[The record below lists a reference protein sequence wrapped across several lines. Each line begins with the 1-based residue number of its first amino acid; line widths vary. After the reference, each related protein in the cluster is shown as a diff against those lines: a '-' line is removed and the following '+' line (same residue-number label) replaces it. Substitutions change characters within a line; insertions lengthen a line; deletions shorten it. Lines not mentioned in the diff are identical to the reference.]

1 MTTTNNNNNTTLT
14 IPNNAISIGD
24 YAFAAN
30 QLTSVV
36 IPDSVTK
43 IGSRAFAENPLCSVI
58 IGEGVDIAPDAFPGN
73 FHAIY
78 DSYFGRAAGLYVYR
92 DGRWLQ
98 DVVWW
103 LEHA

>member
-1 MTTTNNNNNTTLT
+1 MNNNTNTTLT
-14 IPNNAISIGD
+14 IPNNITSISD
-24 YAFAAN
+24 REFAN
-30 QLTSVV
+30 KRITSVV

-43 IGSRAFAENPLCSVI
+43 IGHSAFAGNPLCSVI
-58 IGEGVDIAPDAFPGN
+58 IGEGVDIAPDAFPNN

-78 DSYFGRAAGLYVYR
+78 DSYFGRAAGLYVCI